1 MRTWAMLAG
10 LGSLLVIAP
19 ASPVLAQCENT
30 GKTCLE
36 AMRFHQRIC
45 ARVGRSSE
53 RRACY
58 SLGEDAF
65 NTCTKTGKWITE
77 RCSLS
82 GLPAR

>member
-1 MRTWAMLAG
+1 MLAG
-10 LGSLLVIAP
+10 LGSLLVIAS

-53 RRACY
+53 RRDCY
-58 SLGEDAF
+58 SLGEKAYND
-65 NTCTKTGKWITE
+65 CTKTGKWTTKQ
-77 RCSLS
+77 CSLS
-82 GLPAR
+82 GLPPR